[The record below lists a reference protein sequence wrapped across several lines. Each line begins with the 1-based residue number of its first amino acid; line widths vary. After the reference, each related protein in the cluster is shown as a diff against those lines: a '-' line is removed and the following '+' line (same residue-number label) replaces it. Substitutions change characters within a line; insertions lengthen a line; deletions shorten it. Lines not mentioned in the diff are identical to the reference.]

1 MAVVEV
7 DFVARYRH
15 LAHLDSLA
23 ERADVAE
30 AAGLSAS
37 TRRAYASDWA
47 HFVAFCERYEL
58 QSLPADPETVRLY
71 VTELGTHLEADGTA
85 RYRPATIARRVSA
98 ITRAHRDAG
107 HPGFGRH
114 PRVAPVLS
122 GVRRQ
127 LGTRP
132 RRARPILLD
141 ELRDTLAVMDHA
153 TWPAGLAAARDRF
166 ALLAGFAGA
175 LRRSEL
181 ASLTVSDIH
190 RVPADGL
197 HLYLRVSKT
206 DQEQAGATLALPY
219 GTNPATCPP
228 CAWAHWA
235 RILDA
240 WTTSG
245 RTGAMRQVLRGQPA
259 HADHVCRDP
268 LPAELDPDLPAVPVL
283 RRGGTIDTKPITG
296 AGICAML
303 QRRVSAAGA
312 DPSDIGAHSLRA
324 GFVTQARRN
333 GADTRAIR
341 LQSRHHSDTMVDVY
355 DREWVPLA
363 GNAVTVLGL

>member
-7 DFVARYRH
+7 DFVARGRH

-85 RYRPATIARRVSA
+85 SYRPATIARRVSA

-181 ASLTVSDIH
+181 ASLVVGDI
-190 RVPADGL
+190 RSVPADGL

-206 DQEQAGATLALPY
+206 DQEQAGAVLALPY

-245 RTGAMRQVLRGQPA
+245 RTGAMRQVLHGRPV
-259 HADHVCRDP
+259 HAGHVCRDP
-268 LPAELDPDLPAVPVL
+268 LPAGLGPDLPAVPVL

-303 QRRVSAAGA
+303 QRRVTAAGG
-312 DPSDIGAHSLRA
+312 DPNDVGAHSLRA